1 MTWTVPFQ
9 DLLNAS
15 IHFNIAGLLVVTEGT
30 SELRVQVPR
39 QLLLRRGL
47 PLGLATTHSTLRLTQ
62 R

>member
-1 MTWTVPFQ
+1 MRKQTGY
-9 DLLNAS
+9 S
-15 IHFNIAGLLVVTEGT
+15 HFDIAGLLVVTEGT